1 MVVVVVWLRWI
12 METGQV
18 RFRNKQHR
26 TIAQRTGI
34 HGGRIKKETSGRDN
48 DKRRNRNRQEEI
60 KQIERKTTRKREQ
73 REERESERKRGAGIE
88 EVPRGAHR
96 RLTAGSAGRIVSSVS
111 SSSTTEYSLDYIS

>member
-1 MVVVVVWLRWI
+1 MVVVVWLRWI

-73 REERESERKRGAGIE
+73 REERERERERERGGAGIE
-88 EVPRGAHR
+88 EVRRVAKRGSPPAHR
-96 RLTAGSAGRIVSSVS
+96 GFCRQNSP
-111 SSSTTEYSLDYIS
+111 SSSTP

>member
-1 MVVVVVWLRWI
+1 MVVVVVVWLRWI

-73 REERESERKRGAGIE
+73 REERERERERERKRGGRN
-88 EVPRGAHR
+88 RG
-96 RLTAGSAGRIVSSVS
+96 GSEGC
-111 SSSTTEYSLDYIS
+111 